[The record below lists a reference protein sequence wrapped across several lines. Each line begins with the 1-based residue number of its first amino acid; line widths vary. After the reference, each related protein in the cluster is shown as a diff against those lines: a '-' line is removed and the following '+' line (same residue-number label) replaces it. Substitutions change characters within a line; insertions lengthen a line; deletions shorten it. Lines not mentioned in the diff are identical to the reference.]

1 MMYKVR
7 QFFRYIK
14 SKMHW
19 WGLLAVLLI
28 AVEVVG
34 TINDYKPHL
43 KEDSVQGYMDWSKG
57 LSYAG
62 YYDAAV
68 RAAESAVQQAP
79 EDVKT
84 YINLAEI
91 HLENLQYDK
100 AKAVYTDAQTKLE
113 DTALID
119 EKLAHI
125 DNVAIT
131 NIEPANSIQVSKN
144 NEDTLK
150 YDNTRYYNSNG
161 DVVYYYGRTR
171 DWRMTDLK
179 TIYEYDANNNL
190 VRETN
195 FVGKKLAVASDCII
209 YEYDADN
216 NLTVQYT
223 CDYTGQMD
231 YRKHFDKAGVET
243 KREVYAQDGSCDI
256 IRYSA
261 EAVVS
266 ERERYSP
273 DGEMMYLFKYEPSED
288 EDFDEKITCY
298 DRDDNVVYY
307 SMNKYLSAVKSIK
320 RESYYNADG
329 THIVSIVL
337 ETDKQY
343 YIYEDEQAH
352 IGTQTGKYTF
362 YDEAIAYVNEM
373 LNN

>member
-1 MMYKVR
+1 MYKVR

-19 WGLLAVLLI
+19 WGLLAVLII

-62 YYDAAV
+62 FYDAAV
-68 RAAESAVQQAP
+68 RAAEDAVQQAP

-91 HLENLQYDK
+91 HLENLEYDK
-100 AKAVYTDAQTKLE
+100 AKAVYTDAQAKLGDAQLGE
-113 DTALID
+113 KLALID
-119 EKLAHI
+119 NIAL
-125 DNVAIT
+125 D
-131 NIEPANSIQVSKN
+131 NIEPANSQQVSKAS
-144 NEDTLK
+144 EDTLK

-179 TIYEYDANNNL
+179 TTYEYDADNNL

-195 FVGKKLAVASDCII
+195 FVGKKLAVASDLII

-216 NLTVQYT
+216 TLAVQYA
-223 CDYTGQMD
+223 CDYAGQMN
-231 YRKHFDKAGVET
+231 YRKYFDKTGLET
-243 KREVYAQDGSCDI
+243 KREVYAQDGSCDVI
-256 IRYSA
+256 KYAA
-261 EAVVS
+261 EAVIS
-266 ERERYSP
+266 EKERYTA
-273 DGEMMYLFKYEPSED
+273 DGELVYLFKYEPSED
-288 EDFDEKITCY
+288 ENFNEKITCF
-298 DRDDNVVYY
+298 DKDGNVVHY

-337 ETDKQY
+337 ENDKQY
-343 YIYEDEQAH
+343 YIYETEDFR
-352 IGTQTGKYTF
+352 IGTQTAKYTF
-362 YDEAIAYVNEM
+362 YEEAIAHVNKM
-373 LNN
+373 LGM